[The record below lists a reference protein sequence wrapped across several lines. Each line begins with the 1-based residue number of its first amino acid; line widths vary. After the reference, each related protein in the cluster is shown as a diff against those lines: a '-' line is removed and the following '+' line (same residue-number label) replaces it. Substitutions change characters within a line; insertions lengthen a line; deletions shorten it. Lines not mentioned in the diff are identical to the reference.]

1 MTVALTNIHPTA
13 VIDAGASLGNDVI
26 VGPYCIIGD
35 GVELGSRCVLHNHV
49 SLTGP
54 ASIGENNEFYP
65 HCAIGGRS
73 QDLKYEAEPTYLNI
87 GSGNTFREFVT
98 VNRGTSQGDST
109 SIGNDGHFL
118 AYSHVAHDCVVG
130 NGVIFSNN
138 GTLAGHVTVED
149 NAILGGL
156 SAIHQ
161 FCRVGRHAIT
171 GGCSKIVQDVPPFMI
186 ADGNPAQ
193 VRGVNTV
200 GLQRHGFSEDQIRA
214 LKQAYKVIFKRNL
227 TLDEALAELKG
238 LYSGEGVECPVN
250 ELIAFVEASQRGII
264 R

>member
-1 MTVALTNIHPTA
+1 VALTNIHPTA
-13 VIDAGASLGNDVI
+13 VIDAGASLGNDI
-26 VGPYCIIGD
+26 AIGPYCVIGD
-35 GVELGSRCVLHNHV
+35 GVELGDRCILHSHV
-49 SLTGP
+49 SLMGP
-54 ASIGENNEFYP
+54 AVIGEKNEFYP
-65 HCAIGGRS
+65 HCAVGGRS
-73 QDLKYEAEPTYLNI
+73 QDLKYVDEPTYLNI

-98 VNRGTSQGDST
+98 VNRGTSRGDAT

-138 GTLAGHVTVED
+138 GTLAGHVTVAD

-161 FCRVGRHAIT
+161 FCRIGRHAIT
-171 GGCSKIVQDVPPFMI
+171 GGCSKIVQDIPPFMI

-200 GLQRHGFSEDQIRA
+200 GLQRHGFPEDQIRA
-214 LKQAYKVIFKRNL
+214 LKEAYKVIFKRNL
-227 TLDEALAELKG
+227 TLDEALAELKA
-238 LYSGEGVECPVN
+238 LYCGEGADYPVN